1 MKTQRKVKTKLTKL
15 IQRHGSK
22 KRVAEL
28 LDIHVSYI
36 TKMLGD
42 TTPGK
47 RLYRDICELIEK
59 IDNPRR

>member
-36 TKMLGD
+36 TKMLSD
-42 TTPGK
+42 FIPGK
-47 RLYRDICELIEK
+47 RLYRDICKLTDSKDLI
-59 IDNPRR
+59 I

>member
-1 MKTQRKVKTKLTKL
+1 MKTQRKVKTKITKL

-36 TKMLGD
+36 TKMMYGLA
-42 TTPGK
+42 PGK
-47 RLYRDICELIEK
+47 RLYRDICELLELNVFK
-59 IDNPRR
+59 IK